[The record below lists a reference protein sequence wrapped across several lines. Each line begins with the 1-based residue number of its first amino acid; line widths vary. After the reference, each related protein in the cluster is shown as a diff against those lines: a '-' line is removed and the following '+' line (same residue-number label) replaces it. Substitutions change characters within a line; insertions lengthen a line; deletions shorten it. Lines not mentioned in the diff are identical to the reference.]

1 MAKKE
6 HSYLQALAELERI
19 VKKIENDE
27 PDVDELNELVK
38 KASELVKYC
47 KSKLRSTE
55 EELKK
60 SLEGLH

>member
-6 HSYLQALAELERI
+6 QTYRQALAELEKI
-19 VKKIENDE
+19 VSKIENEE
-27 PDVDELNELVK
+27 PDVDELNALVK

-47 KSKLRSTE
+47 KNKLRSTE

-60 SLEGLH
+60 SLDELD